1 MNIIVIPHLPSAGR
15 AYSIAKY
22 LAKGGNSVHLILWD
36 MPYPISFTNMLNNF
50 RNSWKYKQ
58 SKIEGLIIHKIRR
71 FPFFFP
77 LNKPLFKWQIRKIF
91 IKYDI
96 DMIVSEA
103 YFNETEPP
111 LELPIIYDMCDD
123 HEAFQKIYGSGI
135 YKLAFKIL
143 QIRKTIKNQIKKSM
157 AVIAVSDNLVKYAKK
172 FREDKIYKFTNGVEG
187 WVIKQKYFVG
197 EKHSLVYVTT
207 FGKWSEIYTLLYTLK
222 KLKTKYPDI
231 KLVLIGDGTELSG
244 AKETVNKLKLNKNVY
259 FLGRLNNRKKLF
271 EEINKYEVC
280 LNISEKNRFRDSASP
295 MKVFEYSALG
305 KKIVS
310 TNLNEVKKLKFPN
323 TFFYEKDR
331 NGKNLSYAIKTAF
344 DTKIDVKKTRDL
356 VKKYSWESIIKHLQL
371 IMENNSYPR

>member
-1 MNIIVIPHLPSAGR
+1 MNIIVIPHLPSIGR
-15 AYSIAKY
+15 GYLIAKY
-22 LAKGGNSVHLILWD
+22 LAKEGNSVHLILWD
-36 MPYPISFTNMLNNF
+36 MPYPMSFKNMLNNF
-50 RNSWKYKQ
+50 ENSWKYKQ
-58 SKIEGLIIHKIRR
+58 SKKEGLIIHKIRR

-77 LNKPLFKWQIRKIF
+77 LNKALFKWQIRKIF
-91 IKYDI
+91 AKYDI

-123 HEAFQKIYGSGI
+123 HEAFPKIYGSGI
-135 YKLAFKIL
+135 YKLAFRIL

-157 AVIAVSDNLVKYAKK
+157 AVVAVSDNLIKYAKK
-172 FREDKIYKFTNGVEG
+172 YRKDEIYKVTNGVEG
-187 WVIKQKYFVG
+187 WVINQKYLMGKV
-197 EKHSLVYVTT
+197 HSLVYVTT
-207 FGKWSEIYTLLYTLK
+207 FGKWSEIHTLLYTLK

-231 KLVLIGDGTELSG
+231 KLVLIGDGTETLG
-244 AKETVNKLKLNKNVY
+244 AKETVSRLKLNKNVH
-259 FLGRLNNRKKLF
+259 FLGRLDDRRKLF

-323 TFFYEKDR
+323 IFFYEKDR
-331 NGKNLSYAIKTAF
+331 NGKNLSDAIKTAF
-344 DTKIDVKKTRDL
+344 DTKIDVKRTKDL
-356 VKKYSWESIIKHLQL
+356 VKKYSWENIIKHLQV
-371 IMENNSYPR
+371 IIENNSDSR